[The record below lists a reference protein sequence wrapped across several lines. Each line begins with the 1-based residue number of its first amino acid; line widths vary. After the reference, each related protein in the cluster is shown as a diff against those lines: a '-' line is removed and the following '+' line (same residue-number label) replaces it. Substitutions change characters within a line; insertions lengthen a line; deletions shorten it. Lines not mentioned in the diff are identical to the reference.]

1 LPQAGG
7 WMKLAKSARKE
18 PLARGPLMLKPKR
31 SVVIGILLC
40 AAMGNVPARAEMLQ
54 FSTPDGI
61 RSWPKLNDPPDWH
74 QDQESSLRLNANSLI
89 PDGVDP
95 TTAEATIQARGFP
108 RINNSL
114 AQMLE
119 RDRTAAPSASV
130 KQLQD
135 VADKDGVA
143 FNLYSFTPSGAG
155 SWKAVA
161 YSEEG
166 DTLLAFTLSAR
177 TQAAYES
184 NLPIFV
190 GLIKNYAKDIPW

>member
-1 LPQAGG
+1 
-7 WMKLAKSARKE
+7 
-18 PLARGPLMLKPKR
+18 MLKSNR
-31 SVVIGILLC
+31 SILVAIALC
-40 AAMGNVPARAEMLQ
+40 AVALPARAEMLQ

-61 RSWPKLNDPPDWH
+61 KSWPKLPDIPDWH
-74 QDQESSLRLNANSLI
+74 QDQESSLRLTANSLI

-95 TTAEATIQARGFP
+95 ATAEVTIQARGFS

-119 RDRTAAPSASV
+119 RDRAAAPSAQV
-130 KQLQD
+130 KKLQD
-135 VADKDGVA
+135 VADKDGVL

-155 SWKAVA
+155 SWKAMA

-177 TQAAYES
+177 THGAYES
-184 NLPIFV
+184 NLPVFIN
-190 GLIKNYAKDIPW
+190 LIQKYAKDIPW